1 MIGILVAAHGKYASG
16 LLDGAKL
23 ILGEYENMDSLE
35 LTEGLDLDL
44 FKEDYY
50 QKIKALDNGKGVLV
64 FVDLFGAT
72 PFNTAGS
79 LLGRLTEEGIKIR
92 VITGVNL
99 PMVLEGSFMREQHD
113 SVDSLYKSLVEVGHE
128 SILEMKETMGL

>member
-1 MIGILVAAHGKYASG
+1 MIGMLVAAHGHYSSG

-23 ILGEYENMDSLE
+23 ILGELENIDYIE
-35 LTEGLDLDL
+35 LTEGIDLEE

-79 LLGRLTEEGIKIR
+79 LLGQLKEDGINIR

-99 PMVLEGSFMREQHD
+99 PMVLEGNFKREIHD
-113 SVDSLYKSLVEVGHE
+113 SVDELYTELIAVGHE
-128 SILEMKETMGL
+128 SIVELKEAMGL